1 VEAEGRKGGFLI
13 VTPAHSR
20 TERAVCWCGGFPTL
34 ITRSLQHEC
43 MRAAFEAQDDSKRK
57 RKCLLGLFAAFLPLG
72 RIHISNRVLRKAQV
86 FISRTRFPLY
96 NKRSAQGQ
104 ERELKLLPAISILM
118 QCINY
123 MIQIGARIL

>member
-1 VEAEGRKGGFLI
+1 
-13 VTPAHSR
+13 
-20 TERAVCWCGGFPTL
+20 
-34 ITRSLQHEC
+34 

-86 FISRTRFPLY
+86 FISRTRFPLN